1 MKKLLVLLSALAL
14 TFTLATAEGKC
25 GNGQQGMM
33 NDSSRCDSGKN
44 SQKCDSNKQ
53 TMKCES
59 GKCAQAMKC
68 ESGKCGGTE
77 KKVPEKKVPQKGSCG
92 QGKCG

>member
-25 GNGQQGMM
+25 G
-33 NDSSRCDSGKN
+33 DSKKSE
-44 SQKCDSNKQ
+44 
-53 TMKCES
+53 MKCES
-59 GKCAQAMKC
+59 GKCASDKNKTKKC
-68 ESGKCGGTE
+68 NGANCDSGKKEAPIIG
-77 KKVPEKKVPQKGSCG
+77 KCG

>member
-25 GNGQQGMM
+25 SGDKCNGAKTEKK
-33 NDSSRCDSGKN
+33 CDSGKCSGDKN
-44 SQKCDSNKQ
+44 NTKKCN
-53 TMKCES
+53 
-59 GKCAQAMKC
+59 
-68 ESGKCGGTE
+68 
-77 KKVPEKKVPQKGSCG
+77 KGSQDTKEAPKKGKCG